1 MARYEPQNRLAQ
13 IIVEESNRLNE
24 KVTEFLDFA
33 RPRTPNLRPCDLEA
47 TLNRGLELLAPEID
61 RLGIKVTREY
71 QLNGQALMVD
81 QDLLYQAFLNIL
93 LNAIQAMPHG
103 GHLTVSTTPGPH
115 GQGGEIR
122 FQDDGEGIDP
132 EALNKILNPF
142 FTTKEKGSGLGLPIV
157 KSIIEAHQG
166 KPGNQQRPGSRDH
179 DQHHP
184 AGPGAAKSKL
194 TIAAT

>member
-1 MARYEPQNRLAQ
+1 LARYEPKNRLAQ

-33 RPRTPNLRPCDLEA
+33 RPRVPNLRPCDLEV
-47 TLNRGLELLAPEID
+47 TLNRSLELLAPEID

-71 QLNGQALMVD
+71 QLNGQPLMVD

-93 LNAIQAMPHG
+93 LNAIQAMPQG
-103 GHLTVSTTPGPH
+103 GHLTVSIMPGPH

-122 FQDDGEGIDP
+122 FQDDGEGIEP

-157 KSIIEAHQG
+157 KSIIQAHQG
-166 KPGNQQRPGSRDH
+166 SLSISSAPETGTTVAITL
-179 DQHHP
+179 P
-184 AGPGAAKSKL
+184 ALALQKVS
-194 TIAAT
+194 